1 MTLEQLGNIGEFV
14 AALATLVTLA
24 YLAVQ
29 IRQNTAQQRREEL
42 VSIQH
47 GQNGVIG
54 QLQDPALA
62 EAYVRAASGRGATPA
77 QEHRAVNWVL
87 QYLNHFQIVH
97 DLYLSGALDEEQYRL
112 WEGFAVAVVAP
123 PGIRRW
129 WHEEDG
135 RLAFHSDVREIVE
148 ARLRDEE
155 NPPVPITEMWSA
167 WSVDAWDE
175 FDETE
180 RA

>member
-24 YLAVQ
+24 YLAAQ

-62 EAYVRAASGRGATPA
+62 EAYVRTASGRSATPS
-77 QEHRAVNWVL
+77 QELRAVNWVL

-97 DLYLSGALDEEQYRL
+97 DLHLSGALDDEQYRL

-129 WHEEDG
+129 WDEEDG
-135 RLAFHSDVREIVE
+135 RLAFHSDVREIVD

-155 NPPVPITEMWSA
+155 NPPVPINEMWSA
-167 WSVDAWDE
+167 WNVDAWDAAARE
-175 FDETE
+175 SS
-180 RA
+180 A